1 ALRGDPTKP
10 GDFAP
15 RRFLHVLAGESP
27 RAFGPGSGRK
37 DLAESIAAGDNP
49 LFARVIVN
57 RVWAWHFGRGLVGTP
72 SNFGTLGERPT
83 NPELLDYLA
92 TPLPQSAWP
101 FKALHRLL
109 MLSATYQQSSFISDC
124 GLRIADSSANPKSE
138 IRNPQSVDPENR
150 FLWRM
155 NRQRLDVEAWR
166 DAMLAVSGRLD
177 PAMSG
182 PTFEL

>member
-1 ALRGDPTKP
+1 
-10 GDFAP
+10 
-15 RRFLHVLAGESP
+15 
-27 RAFGPGSGRK
+27 
-37 DLAESIAAGDNP
+37 
-49 LFARVIVN
+49 
-57 RVWAWHFGRGLVGTP
+57 
-72 SNFGTLGERPT
+72 
-83 NPELLDYLA
+83 
-92 TPLPQSAWP
+92 
-101 FKALHRLL
+101 
-109 MLSATYQQSSFISDC
+109 ISDC

-182 PTFEL
+182 PTFELSANTTRRTVYAKVSRHNLDGLLRLFDFPEANLTCERRTETTVPQQQLFVLNAPFMLDVSRSLAARLQREANDDTARVRRLFELALSRP